1 MSANPDDFFWQ
12 QILNMDP
19 TELLSDDAISST
31 CDKNTAAGTDI
42 MQPLCVDMSVQP
54 TTSGCYTGAMMSDS
68 YFSNDTPD
76 QNCQSHLTLTDLSPE
91 DMNNQINVQ
100 PNQMT
105 FQPISPPIQDQN
117 YGYSNN
123 MINPIKP
130 ASIIKLHGH
139 SIGEMT
145 SPGPSSHVNAQ
156 HFVQQSNPKFFL
168 NMHPCMTANSQGPGE
183 CQSVHNQSSGSGSNS
198 YDIITAPRDEWILT
212 TSGGESWI
220 LKRNTPNPPN
230 SRTNLIFN
238 NAQPIFHTQP
248 QVSGFSD
255 CSYHEGGLNSHEYV
269 NLAGYTPVCNM
280 QNMKNSWAT
289 QLGASIDCMTASP
302 TGIDAN
308 VNSAFQPVGVVSNN
322 RGANVPMGGMGNYI
336 ENNSPWNQY
345 YKSEMANNSIN
356 VNESNGYGHV
366 GCVNDAIS
374 DKQGG
379 TANVPSSLL
388 NPDHQDWMRM
398 TGTST
403 HMLNNI
409 NAKTGMKNYDFPEN
423 DGNVHGATNVNLS
436 STLSNGQQHS
446 AFEGNGTF
454 PVVNTGN
461 PRTTLNC
468 APQLLWLG
476 GNPTIAHPM
485 NGNNETPDKNVCK
498 PTLSTGVIKKINF
511 DCVDRGE
518 GIGNFPKLASFV
530 AIREKMS
537 NTVNPSCGTFL
548 AQLEGLRQ
556 QNSFEKNISLTD
568 VQFSEEDD
576 VLSSASSVSCNSNCD
591 MKIGVSQQGTT
602 VSNLQQ
608 GFRQQINMN
617 SSVVKMDGS
626 YKTQEMS
633 NDCATDITDNAG
645 IIQENK
651 RIHSQIENPEDGR
664 VREGGCSDDK
674 NQPPRKSA
682 RIHNMKSE
690 GVTCGMC
697 MTAADSTRQDAS
709 GGSSSG
715 TKNEYYDDDSE
726 LTGLS
731 DTDSDNEVQCCDKV
745 TKVGPKTYSSENFN
759 PDYRQAKRLLA
770 DIPYR
775 GWIPDPVNMEENDGP
790 FIPIVTRPPTVC
802 MNGRRRRTFFRK
814 CVTAF
819 GPLSK
824 LTYFKELLQSYV
836 SKNNNSYLSI
846 SWPPKHGVYVTSEK
860 KLGYEHIPTLKDK
873 FPLPCGWMMVL
884 GVVGAEP
891 PAALN
896 KNMVILL
903 CENRW
908 VLLHNYSNSTHELF
922 LAASDLKQFMEEGLS
937 RCDPI
942 YEEPTVPYGV
952 AMENSLRDF
961 LRNSRTFQDLMDQR
975 DNMHG
980 CNWTFNGMPG
990 RLGDRVIHLCNPES
1004 VDSIPGDEAVV
1015 CEGRPLY
1022 FFAYVTT
1029 FKSNPATKATVLIA
1043 ADKDLRIYG
1052 YHKGRPRIRYLCKN
1066 VKTFFK
1072 AGARK
1077 FYLDFQITPKS
1088 LLAVNEEEYLNTLQN
1103 APCLLL
1109 KPSVFRKTYSQEG
1122 K

>member
-1 MSANPDDFFWQ
+1 MSSNLDDSFWQ

-31 CDKNTAAGTDI
+31 CDENTAAGTDI
-42 MQPLCVDMSVQP
+42 QPLCVDMSVQP
-54 TTSGCYTGAMMSDS
+54 TTSGCHTGAMTTDS

-76 QNCQSHLTLTDLSPE
+76 QNCQSHSTLMDLSLE

-105 FQPISPPIQDQN
+105 FQSISPPMQGEN
-117 YGYSNN
+117 YVYSNN
-123 MINPIKP
+123 MINPIRP
-130 ASIIKLHGH
+130 VSIIKLHGH

-145 SPGPSSHVNAQ
+145 VTDPSSHVNAQ
-156 HFVQQSNPKFFL
+156 HFVQQSNPKFCL

-198 YDIITAPRDEWILT
+198 YDITTAPRDEWILT
-212 TSGGESWI
+212 TSIGESWI

-230 SRTNLIFN
+230 SRTNFIFN

-248 QVSGFSD
+248 QVSGFSN
-255 CSYHEGGLNSHEYV
+255 CSYQGGGLQSREYLNV
-269 NLAGYTPVCNM
+269 SGLPPVHNM

-289 QLGASIDCMTASP
+289 QLGASINCMTASP
-302 TGIDAN
+302 TGIDTN

-322 RGANVPMGGMGNYI
+322 WGANVSMGGMGNYI
-336 ENNSPWNQY
+336 ENNSPSNQY

-356 VNESNGYGHV
+356 VNESNTYGHV
-366 GCVNDAIS
+366 GYVKDAIS

-379 TANVPSSLL
+379 TANIPSSLFD
-388 NPDHQDWMRM
+388 PDHQDWMKM
-398 TGTST
+398 TGMNTNL
-403 HMLNNI
+403 LNNI
-409 NAKTGMKNYDFPEN
+409 NSKTEMEYCDFPEN
-423 DGNVHGATNVNLS
+423 DGNVHGATGVDLS

-468 APQLLWLG
+468 APQLSLL
-476 GNPTIAHPM
+476 
-485 NGNNETPDKNVCK
+485 NGNNKALYKNVCK
-498 PTLSTGVIKKINF
+498 PTPSTGVIKKLNF

-530 AIREKMS
+530 AMREKMS
-537 NTVNPSCGTFL
+537 NKVNPSCGTFL

-556 QNSFEKNISLTD
+556 QNSFEKNISLAD
-568 VQFSEEDD
+568 LQFSEDDD
-576 VLSSASSVSCNSNCD
+576 VLSSASSVSCNNNCD
-591 MKIGVSQQGTT
+591 MEIRVSQQGTT
-602 VSNLQQ
+602 
-608 GFRQQINMN
+608 
-617 SSVVKMDGS
+617 SVVKMDGS

-633 NDCATDITDNAG
+633 NHCATDVSDNAG
-645 IIQENK
+645 TIQQVK
-651 RIHSQIENPEDGR
+651 RTHSQIENPEDGR
-664 VREGGCSDDK
+664 VREEECSDVTD
-674 NQPPRKSA
+674 PLPRKSA

-731 DTDSDNEVQCCDKV
+731 DTDSDNEVQCCQEVK
-745 TKVGPKTYSSENFN
+745 KIGPKTYSSENFN
-759 PDYRQAKRLLA
+759 PEYRQAKRLLA

-775 GWIPDPVNMEENDGP
+775 RWIPDTVNIEENDGP
-790 FIPIVTRPPTVC
+790 FIPIVTRPATVC
-802 MNGRRRRTFFRK
+802 MNGRRRRTFFRQ

-819 GPLSK
+819 SPLSK

-836 SKNNNSYLSI
+836 SKNNHSYLSL
-846 SWPPKHGVYVTSEK
+846 SWPPKHGVYVMSEK
-860 KLGYEHIPTLKDK
+860 KLGYEHIPTLRDT
-873 FPLPCGWMMVL
+873 FPVPCGWMMVL

-896 KNMVILL
+896 KNMVVLL
-903 CENRW
+903 CENKW

-942 YEEPTVPYGV
+942 YEQVTVPYGV
-952 AMENSLRDF
+952 AMENSLRNF

-990 RLGDRVIHLCNPES
+990 RLGDRVIHLCNPDS
-1004 VDSIPGDEAVV
+1004 VDSIPADEAVV

-1029 FKSNPATKATVLIA
+1029 FKSNPATNATVLIA

-1066 VKTFFK
+1066 VQTFFK

-1077 FYLDFQITPKS
+1077 FYLDFQITPKR

-1109 KPSVFRKTYSQEG
+1109 KPSVFRKIYSQEG